1 MTSPHDHPHAQG
13 LSTAPGAE
21 RLVDRLADFL
31 ARVSPGG
38 DIFFASR
45 PGIEWLGY
53 PEGGLKRGD
62 SLLSVVDPAD
72 HAALTRAL
80 AQSVGHERQSLAI
93 RLLRRDGGTAR
104 ATCRILPLV
113 ATGTHVE
120 LLFAAWDV
128 GPQLPTGASDEASLP
143 DDPVTGL
150 PTRPRLLLELA
161 ELTRPDAPA
170 DGGFAL
176 FHLDLDGFQKV
187 NDALGHG
194 AGDQLL
200 KEAAERLT
208 SLLRASD
215 LVARS
220 GSDEFALIL
229 AGTHGQED
237 ILQVARKILTAMQRP
252 YPVAGRQIHLTASIG
267 IAQFPEHAGDAEQ
280 LFKCADIALTLAKA
294 GGRNRWRF
302 YQPGGVD
309 EASRQV
315 DLEQHMYEAIQNGEF
330 EMHYQPICRPD
341 TRELMCVEALMRWN
355 RPAEGSIPP
364 AEFIPLA
371 ERNGL
376 IGFLGTW
383 SLRASCHQVAQW
395 NKAWNVRLRAS
406 VNLSPAQFRQGDIV
420 ATVRDALAESGLPA
434 DRLTLEITEGTLM
447 QDPIETEDLLN
458 RLRALGVGISVDDFG
473 TGYSSL
479 AYLKRFPLS
488 SFKIDRSFV
497 GELDR
502 EGNDLAIVSVIISL
516 AKELGVKVVAEGV
529 ETEAQLAL
537 LTGKGC
543 DLVQGYLLGRPVAAE
558 ALANRVEQGE
568 WKVGT

>member
-1 MTSPHDHPHAQG
+1 MISPHDHPHAQG
-13 LSTAPGAE
+13 LSTAAGAE

-45 PGIEWLGY
+45 PGVEWLGY

-72 HAALTRAL
+72 HDALTRAL